1 MPMRKRSPH
10 VLVIDDEPDIREL
23 IELTLIKMGLEV
35 TTASGVSEAKEKLAG
50 GRFDLALT
58 DMRLGDGDGLD
69 VVRHINEL
77 GLDLPTAVITA
88 HGSAENAVAAM
99 KAGAFDYLAKP
110 VSLAALK
117 SLIKSAL
124 ALSDSDSTPL
134 GGGSRLIGDAPAMQ
148 EVHRLIDKLA
158 RTQAAV
164 NIQGESG
171 TGKEQAARLI
181 HELGPRSSAP
191 FIAVNCG
198 AIPETLMES
207 EFFGYKKGAFTGAD
221 SERDGFFQQ
230 ADGGTLFLD
239 EVGDLPL
246 AMQVKLLRAIQEK
259 KVRKLGN
266 PQEEPVEV
274 RIISASHKDLASLVA
289 SGAFR
294 QDLYYRLNVIQLKMP
309 PLRELRE
316 DLPKLIGVLLE
327 RFAGGQERP
336 LLTQKATETLLAY
349 HYPGNVRELENILER
364 AVALSGGGTIDV
376 EDLQLTPAQLDDG
389 EGGDEAV
396 GEPLATPLLA
406 GGEALQ
412 DYLDRVERDVIL
424 KALEATR
431 YNRTQAARE
440 LGVSFRSLRYRLE
453 RLGIK

>member
-1 MPMRKRSPH
+1 MRKRVPH

-23 IELTLIKMGLEV
+23 IELTLIKMGLTVV
-35 TTASGVSEAKEKLAG
+35 TAGNVAEARQCLSQDS
-50 GRFDLALT
+50 FDLALT
-58 DMRLGDGDGLD
+58 DMRLPDGDGLEL
-69 VVRHINEL
+69 VRHIGEL

-110 VSLAALK
+110 VSLAALR
-117 SLIKSAL
+117 SLVKSAV
-124 ALSDSDSTPL
+124 ALSEPAPAAPPS
-134 GGGSRLIGDAPAMQ
+134 GGRLVGDAPAMQ
-148 EVHRLIDKLA
+148 EVRRLIDKLA

-164 NIQGESG
+164 TIQGESG

-181 HELGPRSSAP
+181 HELGPRAADP
-191 FIAVNCG
+191 FVPVNCG

-259 KVRKLGN
+259 KVRKLGS
-266 PQEEPVEV
+266 PTEEAVDV
-274 RIISASHKDLASLVA
+274 RIVSASHRNLTALVEA
-289 SGAFR
+289 GEFR
-294 QDLYYRLNVIQLKMP
+294 QDLFYRLNVIGLKMP

-316 DLPKLIGVLLE
+316 DLPRLISKLLE
-327 RFAGGQERP
+327 RFAGADS
-336 LLTQKATETLLAY
+336 KARLVPKAMEALLAY

-364 AVALSGGGTIDV
+364 AVALSGGGLIEV
-376 EDLQLTPAQLDDG
+376 EDLQLTPQRFGDDAVDTAQ
-389 EGGDEAV
+389 A
-396 GEPLATPLLA
+396 PTLA
-406 GGEALQ
+406 GGEGLQ
-412 DYLDRVERDVIL
+412 DYLDRVERDAIL

-431 YNRTQAARE
+431 FNRTQAARE